1 MMPFLP
7 LVDHPI
13 EAATEAPFDATWPPE
28 KGWTRR
34 HLEHTHEKT
43 A

>member
-1 MMPFLP
+1 MMPLLP

-13 EAATEAPFDATWPPE
+13 EAATEALFDASWPAE
-28 KGWTRR
+28 NGWTRR
-34 HLEHTHEKT
+34 HLDHTHEKT